1 VLGNGS
7 NQYSLIPELN
17 EEIRTFRLEDPEG
30 KSIVKLDAA
39 DEYTGI
45 LTKDGTMYVWGKND
59 RGQMGVG
66 SGMGIDM
73 VESENT
79 PVSIQVADKAG
90 NMRDVDIKDFHT
102 GQNTMIIRDVED
114 RVYKVGLKIDYT
126 PKEIDFLE
134 EFPRED
140 VKQITCG
147 RRHYVVLSNNN

>member
-79 PVSIQVADKAG
+79 PVS
-90 NMRDVDIKDFHT
+90 DIKDFHT